1 VLKSAGHALRH
12 EDNLDNLQTA
22 VGTQP
27 LAPLPQA
34 ERLLSANDPTLAH
47 VIASQQARWP
57 ASPTEEPIWGL
68 IRIIMAQQ
76 ISTGV
81 ACRLAERVKSA
92 YPMLT
97 TLSATTLPDR
107 KTLRALGLS
116 GRRAECCITVVRR
129 SDEIRAKVKQGQTWE
144 YALAG
149 IKGIG
154 PWTRSVFRI
163 MVLRE
168 PDELPSGDV
177 GLERAV
183 TKVYGEAHHVEH
195 LAEAW
200 RPFRSVACWY
210 LWRTLGNEQLG

>member
-1 VLKSAGHALRH
+1 MEGSLQGGDTVQSLVALP
-12 EDNLDNLQTA
+12 T
-22 VGTQP
+22 
-27 LAPLPQA
+27 A
-34 ERLLSANDPTLAH
+34 ERLLSARDRTLAM

-57 ASPTEEPIWGL
+57 ARATEEPIWGL

-76 ISTGV
+76 ISTSV

-97 TLSATTLPDR
+97 TPSPATIPDL
-107 KTLRALGLS
+107 KYLRTLGLS
-116 GRRAECCITVVRR
+116 ERRAQCCITVLQQ
-129 SDEIRAKVKQGQTWE
+129 SEEIRTKVWQGQPWE
-144 YALAG
+144 HALAG

-154 PWTRSVFRI
+154 PWTLSVFRI
-163 MVLRE
+163 MVLRD

-177 GLERAV
+177 GLERAIANI
-183 TKVYGEAHHVEH
+183 YGRARCVER
-195 LAEAW
+195 LGAKW